1 MRKMILNNS
10 FSIYH
15 DLKIE
20 SSIERVYDAISNPK
34 HLVNWWPL
42 KCDGILK
49 KNEIYNFYFG
59 EEYDWYGKV
68 EKAHKYKSF
77 YIKMINSDQDW
88 NSTSFGFDL
97 EKQESEILLKF
108 RHTDWKNCNNH
119 FRRTSFCWA
128 MLLNGLKNYVENDII
143 IPFSKRE

>member
-59 EEYDWYGKV
+59 EEYNYSIFKKRIKN
-68 EKAHKYKSF
+68 EKSIIQNSF
-77 YIKMINSDQDW
+77 FTFYC
-88 NSTSFGFDL
+88 L
-97 EKQESEILLKF
+97 QESFFQHLILG
-108 RHTDWKNCNNH
+108 H
-119 FRRTSFCWA
+119 
-128 MLLNGLKNYVENDII
+128 NYMGISDE
-143 IPFSKRE
+143 EG

>member
-1 MRKMILNNS
+1 MILNNS

-20 SSIERVYDAISNPK
+20 SSIERVYDAISNPE

-42 KCDGILK
+42 KCYGILK
-49 KNEIYNFYFG
+49 KKKIYNFYFG

-97 EKQESEILLKF
+97 EKQESEILVKF
-108 RHTDWKNCNNH
+108 RHTSLA
-119 FRRTSFCWA
+119 FLIS
-128 MLLNGLKNYVENDII
+128 LLINFFNLISVLIGEIIKYENDV
-143 IPFSKRE
+143 